1 MKVKV
6 YHNTVLDDNGGFNK
20 LIHAISMNEY
30 LNDHTKN
37 VVFKE
42 LDSITESISEAKDN
56 EMIDLSKLKNIL
68 NIMIEDSQMRILE
81 NIAFTE
87 IFITQDVEVY
97 DIIISESAGVS
108 DTDKID
114 DRVPIFFIFNGGD
127 NILSR
132 TIMLFTK
139 AEFSHASISTSGLD
153 AITSFATT
161 KQNYG
166 LVVENWFDFCNIRK
180 PKNIAVHFTDVSLE
194 DYSKIKTTLEFH
206 KAHNNDYYYSF
217 KKLFTAPFR
226 AIFKTKDEPN
236 GFVCSEFINYLITGT
251 SINDSTID
259 KEDYFIT
266 PEDFRKRILKRSNT
280 IYSGSI
286 DNFNP
291 SIVKNVYNLY
301 TPSILSKKKVLDYKI
316 EKSFTKDID
325 KETRRK
331 IKQFKLNLNK

>member
-1 MKVKV
+1 MKI
-6 YHNTVLDDNGGFNK
+6 YHNTMIDENGGFNN
-20 LIHAISMNEY
+20 LIHNISMNEY
-30 LNDHTKN
+30 LSDHTKN
-37 VVFKE
+37 VVFRE
-42 LDSITESISEAKDN
+42 LDDISESIASAKEH
-56 EMIDLSKLKNIL
+56 EMIDLSKLQKMIS
-68 NIMIEDSQMRILE
+68 IMIEESQMSILE
-81 NIAFTE
+81 NIAFTKM
-87 IFITQDVEVY
+87 FITQDVNVH
-97 DIIISESAGVS
+97 DLSISESVNVA
-108 DTDKID
+108 DDKKID

-127 NILSR
+127 NMLSR
-132 TIMLFTK
+132 TIMMFTK

-226 AIFKTKDEPN
+226 AMYKTKDEPN
-236 GFVCSEFINYLITGT
+236 GFVCSEFINYIITGT
-251 SINDSTID
+251 SINESTIE

-280 IYSGSI
+280 VYSGSI

-301 TPSILSKKKVLDYKI
+301 TSSIISKKKAIDAKI
-316 EKSFTKDID
+316 EKAFTKDID
-325 KETRRK
+325 AETKKK
-331 IKQFKLNLNK
+331 IKQFKLNINK